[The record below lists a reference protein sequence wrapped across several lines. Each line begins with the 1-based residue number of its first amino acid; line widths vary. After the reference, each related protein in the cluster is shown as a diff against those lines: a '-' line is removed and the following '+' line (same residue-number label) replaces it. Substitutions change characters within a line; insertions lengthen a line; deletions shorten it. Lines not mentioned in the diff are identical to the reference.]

1 MIFFPAI
8 DLKDGQCVRLE
19 KGDMDKATIFDSD
32 PASRAKSFLKAGCS
46 WLHLVDLNGAFEGK
60 PINQKAVENIIKN
73 VKINIQLGGGIRSFE
88 TIDLWL
94 NTGINRV
101 ILGTMAL
108 TNPDFVIKACKKYP
122 GKIAVGIDARDG
134 MVAVEGWVKQ
144 TKINAL
150 ELAKKFEDVGVSAII
165 YTDINRDGILTG
177 PAIKETV
184 ELADRINIP
193 VIVSGGVSSIDDVK
207 EIKNKDCSGIIGI
220 ISGRAIYEH
229 RLDVSEC
236 NKILG
241 K

>member
-32 PASRAKSFLKAGCS
+32 PVSRAKSFLISGCS
-46 WLHLVDLNGAFEGK
+46 WLHLVDLNGAFQGK
-60 PINQKAVENIIKN
+60 PVNQQAVENIIKN
-73 VKINIQLGGGIRSFE
+73 VEINIQLGGGIRNLE
-88 TIDLWL
+88 TIDLWI
-94 NTGINRV
+94 NTGIDRV

-108 TNPDFVIKACKKYP
+108 TKPDLVISACKKHP
-122 GKIAVGIDARDG
+122 GKIAVGIDAREG

-144 TKINAL
+144 TKIKAL
-150 ELAKKFEDVGVSAII
+150 DLVKTFEDVGVSAII

-177 PAIKETV
+177 PAINETI
-184 ELADRINIP
+184 ELAESINIP
-193 VIVSGGVSSIDDVK
+193 VIVSGGVSSIEDIK
-207 EIKNKDCSGIIGI
+207 EIQSKHCSGIMGV
-220 ISGRAIYEH
+220 ISGRAIYDN
-229 RLDVSEC
+229 RIDIYEC

>member
-32 PASRAKSFLKAGCS
+32 PVSRAKSFLISGCS
-46 WLHLVDLNGAFEGK
+46 WLHLVDLNGAFQGK
-60 PINQKAVENIIKN
+60 PVNQQAVENIIKN
-73 VKINIQLGGGIRSFE
+73 VDINIQLGGGIRNQE
-88 TIDLWL
+88 TIDLWI
-94 NTGINRV
+94 NTGIDRV

-108 TNPDFVIKACKKYP
+108 TKPDLVISACKKYP
-122 GKIAVGIDARDG
+122 GKIAVGIDAREG

-144 TKINAL
+144 TKIKAL
-150 ELAKKFEDVGVSAII
+150 DLVKKFEDVGVSAII

-177 PAIKETV
+177 PAINETI
-184 ELADRINIP
+184 ELAESINIP
-193 VIVSGGVSSIDDVK
+193 VIVSGGVSSIEDIK
-207 EIKNKDCSGIIGI
+207 EIQSKNCSGIMGV
-220 ISGRAIYEH
+220 ISGRAIYDN
-229 RLDVSEC
+229 RIDIYEC

>member
-19 KGDMDKATIFDSD
+19 KGDMDRATIFDSD
-32 PASRAKSFLKAGCS
+32 PVSRAKSFLISGCS
-46 WLHLVDLNGAFEGK
+46 WLHLVDLNGAFQGK
-60 PINQKAVENIIKN
+60 PVNQKAVENIIKN
-73 VKINIQLGGGIRSFE
+73 VDINIQLGGGIRNLK
-88 TIDLWL
+88 TIDLWI

-108 TNPDFVIKACKKYP
+108 TKPDLVISACKKYP
-122 GKIAVGIDARDG
+122 GKIAVGIDAREG

-144 TKINAL
+144 TKIKAL
-150 ELAKKFEDVGVSAII
+150 DLVKTFEDVGVSAII

-177 PAIKETV
+177 PAINETI
-184 ELADRINIP
+184 ELAESINIP
-193 VIVSGGVSSIDDVK
+193 VIVSGGVSSIEDIK
-207 EIKNKDCSGIIGI
+207 EIQSKNCSGIMGV
-220 ISGRAIYEH
+220 ISGRAIYDN
-229 RLDVSEC
+229 RIDIYEC